1 MSLDPLLVAP
11 LAGLFGLMVGSF
23 LNVCSL
29 RWPQDE
35 SVVSPPS
42 HCPRCGEAV
51 RWYDNVPVVS
61 WLVLRGRCRWCRGPI
76 SIQYPLVELAT
87 GLVWAGVFAAH
98 GATWE
103 AARGAVFLTILFG
116 VSLSDA
122 RFYIIPDEF
131 SLGGT
136 AVGLTLSFL
145 PGGVGFLQS
154 LLGAAVGYGT
164 LWLVAVGGTW
174 VIRRLFPGRLE
185 EAGVDQAMGGGD
197 VKMMAMVG
205 SFVGVWGVVET
216 VFLGSVL
223 ALLVFGPVASLS
235 KRLIPLG
242 VFLAAAAAVS
252 WVWGEAMMRWYL
264 TRVVGLPM

>member
-1 MSLDPLLVAP
+1 VSVEPALAAL
-11 LAGLFGLMVGSF
+11 LAGLFGLLIGSF

-61 WLVLRGRCRWCRGPI
+61 WLVLKGRCRGCHGPI
-76 SIQYPLVELAT
+76 SVQYPLVELAT
-87 GLVWAGVFAAH
+87 GLMWAGVFAAH
-98 GATWE
+98 GASWE
-103 AARGAVFLTILFG
+103 ALRGSLFLTILFG
-116 VSLSDA
+116 ISLSDA

-136 AVGLTLSFL
+136 ALGLALSLL
-145 PGGVGFLQS
+145 PGGLGPLQS
-154 LLGAAVGYGT
+154 VLGAAVGYGA

-174 VIRRLFPGRLE
+174 LIRRLFPGRLE
-185 EAGVDQAMGGGD
+185 EAGVDRAMGGGD

-205 SFVGVWGVVET
+205 AFVGWQGVLLT
-216 VFLGSVL
+216 IFLG
-223 ALLVFGPVASLS
+223 ALLGTIIFLPLSLLGR
-235 KRLIPLG
+235 KKLVPFG
-242 VFLAAAAAVS
+242 VFLSVGAAATWIAGAAII
-252 WVWGEAMMRWYL
+252 AWY
-264 TRVVGLPM
+264 RAYIGL